1 MTFQP
6 QYRLTPKIL
15 RQIKGIERSAGM
27 LEAVRM
33 LPEWIREVRA
43 QAQVR
48 DALASIQIEGSSLT
62 LEQAFALADELPARE
77 LSDSEREF
85 TNYLRAFEA
94 IEGYSGARDVVLTRA
109 DLLNLHRILVDG
121 VRGGQRFAGRLRRER
136 VEVGDL
142 VDGEKT
148 VHHSPPPW
156 SQVEDELTD
165 LLDWVELTKQRG
177 ESDND
182 RWVHPAIQAGIVH
195 HRLVWIHPFL
205 DGNGRS
211 ARMFTTLLLFQR
223 SYDFKYLFELSTY
236 YNERRDEYYEALR
249 SADLSGDYTR
259 WLEFFLGGFSREMV
273 RTQELVRKHAA
284 PAA

>member
-1 MTFQP
+1 MTFQA

-33 LPEWIREVRA
+33 LPEWIRAVRA

-85 TNYLRAFEA
+85 MNYLRAFEA
-94 IEGYSGARDVVLTRA
+94 IEGYSGARDVVLTQA

-177 ESDND
+177 EGDND
-182 RWVHPAIQAGIVH
+182 HWVHPAIQAGIVH

-284 PAA
+284 PAV

>member
-33 LPEWIREVRA
+33 LPEWIRDVRA

-94 IEGYSGARDVVLTRA
+94 IEGYSGARDVVLTQA

-121 VRGGQRFAGRLRRER
+121 VRGDQRFAGRLRRER

-284 PAA
+284 PAV

>member
-6 QYRLTPKIL
+6 QYRLTPKIM

-33 LPEWIREVRA
+33 LPDWIREVRA

-94 IEGYSGARDVVLTRA
+94 IESYSGARDVVLTRA